1 MRKLISILLV
11 LILSTALLL
20 PAEATTGAFLFQNY
34 DVEGS
39 TVTCYGLPLSDG
51 GELAVSYGSEKIADA
66 TLSSIG
72 QESVPVTVYFL
83 VDAANSL
90 SSEVMQQQLDVLT
103 LVSSYMGSEDTMVLA
118 TIDDTF
124 SEGPLL
130 TDKDA
135 RQAAINAIG
144 RKNAWQTKLFSGIEA
159 AVDSL
164 SGSTAFHT
172 NRFLVVL
179 TDGHDEGIDKVD
191 VDPLQ
196 AKIADAHIPVFSL
209 VLGSGKGQATTKDL
223 EALTKCSQASL
234 GGRVYQLATENIS
247 AARAAESLW
256 STIQATS
263 VIRFA
268 PGSLNTEKDAQFLVR
283 YDYAGTRYEDT
294 LLVRAVD
301 LSGMEPVAE
310 TTEATEETE
319 DPETTEPAEE
329 EEKGSGIS
337 LIIGGAAI
345 LVLAIVLITV
355 ACLNKPKK
363 PIAEEAPVE
372 TFASDVPETDP
383 LPYDTDDIDF
393 TIQPNEFPRSVG
405 QTQPVEQAVHVNMI
419 ALMHPDIICDFSMAE
434 NAETTLGRDNRS
446 SVVLN
451 AADRKL
457 SGIHAAFLWDG
468 VHLLIRDKGSTNG
481 TFVSGTPC
489 ASEAWYLMENGATV
503 QLGGYEYRVIYQKNA
518 TSGL

>member
-11 LILSTALLL
+11 LILSTILLL

-39 TVTCYGLPLSDG
+39 TVTCYGLPLSAG
-51 GELAVSYGSEKIADA
+51 GELTVSHGSEKMADA
-66 TLSSIG
+66 ALSSIG
-72 QESVPVTVYFL
+72 QENVPVTVYFL
-83 VDAANSL
+83 VDAASSL
-90 SSEVMQQQLDVLT
+90 SSEVMQQQLDILT
-103 LVSSYMGSEDTMVLA
+103 LISSYMGPEDTMVLS

-130 TDKDA
+130 KDKDS

-144 RKNAWQTKLFSGIEA
+144 RKNAWQTNLFSGIEA

-164 SGSTAFHT
+164 SSSTAFHT

-179 TDGHDEGIDKVD
+179 TEGHDDGIEKVD
-191 VDPLQ
+191 IDPLQ

-209 VLGSGKGQATTKDL
+209 VLGNTKGQATARDL

-247 AARAAESLW
+247 AALTAESLW

-268 PGSLNTEKDAQFLVR
+268 PGSLSTEKDAQFLVR
-283 YDYAGTRYEDT
+283 YDCAGTRYEDT

-301 LSGMEPVAE
+301 LAELEPPEEPAGIE
-310 TTEATEETE
+310 STDNTEATEA
-319 DPETTEPAEE
+319 AEE
-329 EEKGSGIS
+329 DSEDAGNV
-337 LIIGGAAI
+337 LIIGGAAA
-345 LVLAIVLITV
+345 LVLGIVLAAV
-355 ACLNKPKK
+355 LWLRRSKK
-363 PIAEEAPVE
+363 PVAQEAPVPEPVFDDSE
-372 TFASDVPETDP
+372 TEPIVFVPDPVDFEPQPGNTTKPIDDAVFVSLVALLHRDVT
-383 LPYDTDDIDF
+383 
-393 TIQPNEFPRSVG
+393 
-405 QTQPVEQAVHVNMI
+405 
-419 ALMHPDIICDFSMAE
+419 CDFSMAE

-468 VHLLIRDKGSTNG
+468 THLLIRDKNSTNG
-481 TFVSGTPC
+481 TFVNGTPC

-503 QLGGYEYRVIYQKNA
+503 QLGGYEYRVTYRKNA
-518 TSGL
+518 PSGL

>member
-34 DVEGS
+34 DVQGS

-90 SSEVMQQQLDVLT
+90 SSEVMQQQLDILT
-103 LVSSYMGSEDTMVLA
+103 LISSYMGPEDTMVLA

-283 YDYAGTRYEDT
+283 YDRAGTRYEDT

-301 LSGMEPVAE
+301 LADMEPPAIE
-310 TTEATEETE
+310 EPAGIESTDNTEATET
-319 DPETTEPAEE
+319 AEE
-329 EEKGSGIS
+329 DSEDANNA
-337 LIIGGAAI
+337 LIIGGAVA
-345 LVLAIVLITV
+345 LVLVIVLAAV
-355 ACLNKPKK
+355 LWLRRSKK
-363 PIAEEAPVE
+363 PVAQETPAPEPVFDDFE
-372 TFASDVPETDP
+372 TESIVFVPDPVDFEPQPGNTTKPIDDAVFVSLVALLHRDVT
-383 LPYDTDDIDF
+383 
-393 TIQPNEFPRSVG
+393 
-405 QTQPVEQAVHVNMI
+405 
-419 ALMHPDIICDFSMAE
+419 CDFSMAE
-434 NAETTLGRDNRS
+434 NTETTLGRDNRS

-468 VHLLIRDKGSTNG
+468 THLLIRDKNSTNG
-481 TFVSGTPC
+481 TFVNGTPC

-503 QLGGYEYRVIYQKNA
+503 QLGGYEYRVTYRKDA
-518 TSGL
+518 PSGL